1 MNHTNKQYGKYIMNM
16 HDKIRSLAYTEKVST
31 DAWLDILYQE
41 NVPQDDPINHMIG
54 HLISHSQNMQDII
67 DRLQTDT

>member
-1 MNHTNKQYGKYIMNM
+1 MSTY
-16 HDKIRSLAYTEKVST
+16 DKIRSLAHTEKVST

-54 HLISHSQNMQDII
+54 YLISHSQNMQDII
-67 DRLQTDT
+67 DRLQSDT